1 MRLDQKTQQKLWKSL
16 PESITAVLQEDF
28 RSSRMNWNYS
38 LYSRGVCATLSYM
51 FGTIN
56 LAGKEDEFVESVL
69 NQYNNPL
76 SLKE

>member
-16 PESITAVLQEDF
+16 PVEQQLYFQEAF
-28 RSSRMNWNYS
+28 RSSRLNWNYS

-56 LAGKEDEFVESVL
+56 LAGAEDEFVESVL
-69 NQYNNPL
+69 NQYDNPL
-76 SLKE
+76 SLRK